1 MSAEDSQ
8 KEDDASKRNGSVVMP
23 DLKGLSIR
31 EAVALCA
38 TRGLQIKP
46 SGEGVVAM
54 QNPSPGSLVAQNAI
68 CHVRLS
74 KLVHK
79 EVAKEIKPEKEI
91 RKEIKPEA
99 TPKKPVNKQPKP
111 EVAKKKANKKES
123 KKESK
128 HATATKKP
136 QRSSNPSKRVVARKN

>member
-1 MSAEDSQ
+1 MQ
-8 KEDDASKRNGSVVMP
+8 RVRIGGKPRRRN
-23 DLKGLSIR
+23 
-31 EAVALCA
+31 A
-38 TRGLQIKP
+38 T
-46 SGEGVVAM
+46 S
-54 QNPSPGSLVAQNAI
+54 GSLVAQNAI

-79 EVAKEIKPEKEI
+79 EVAKEIKSENET

-99 TPKKPVNKQPKP
+99 KPKKPVEKRPKP

-128 HATATKKP
+128 HATATKKL
-136 QRSSNPSKRVVARKN
+136 QRSSSPSKRMVARKN